1 VIRVEI
7 AVDDD
12 DDDAFST
19 ATRDGEGQV
28 SKSASRRRRSK
39 QDARNPA
46 LVMSPRM
53 CSCCDRCPFRNTP
66 ALSDSASNRRRF
78 DGWDD
83 GRDFV
88 CLIPVTERGGG
99 NSRSRSG
106 TMVLRCHGGKWLAAG
121 RWARRATSKEPGRPS
136 RYNDGSRQSYH
147 WSARHTALIKV
158 LQVHL
163 VSALWD
169 SNQAHL
175 TSTFF
180 SLSPERD

>member
-1 VIRVEI
+1 MIRVEI

-106 TMVLRCHGGKWLAAG
+106 NNGVALPWWEMARG
-121 RWARRATSKEPGRPS
+121 RAVGEEGHIERTWPS
-136 RYNDGSRQSYH
+136 I
-147 WSARHTALIKV
+147 AV
-158 LQVHL
+158 
-163 VSALWD
+163 
-169 SNQAHL
+169 
-175 TSTFF
+175 
-180 SLSPERD
+180 